1 MLIRGDNMELSYNN
15 LWKTLIDKKMKKGTL
30 CQEAEI
36 STSNE
41 YLDTEFLKVPC
52 TISKMKRNE
61 PVSLAIILKIC
72 EALDC
77 NIDDVVIIESSD
89 QRGA

>member
-1 MLIRGDNMELSYNN
+1 
-15 LWKTLIDKKMKKGTL
+15 MKKGTL

-36 STSNE
+36 STS
-41 YLDTEFLKVPC
+41 TM
-52 TISKMKRNE
+52 SKMKRNE

-72 EALDC
+72 EALNC
-77 NIDDVVIIESSD
+77 NIVDVVTIESSE

>member
-1 MLIRGDNMELSYNN
+1 MIMELSYNN

-36 STSNE
+36 STS
-41 YLDTEFLKVPC
+41 

-61 PVSLAIILKIC
+61 LSSLAIILKIC

>member
-36 STSNE
+36 STS
-41 YLDTEFLKVPC
+41 

-61 PVSLAIILKIC
+61 LVSLAIILKIC

>member
-1 MLIRGDNMELSYNN
+1 MDVSYNN
-15 LWKTLIDKKMKKGTL
+15 LWKTLIDRKMKKGTL

-36 STSNE
+36 STS
-41 YLDTEFLKVPC
+41 TM
-52 TISKMKRNE
+52 SKMKRNE

-72 EALDC
+72 EALNC
-77 NIDDVVIIESSD
+77 NIDDVVTIESSE

>member
-1 MLIRGDNMELSYNN
+1 MFIRGKNMELSYNN

-30 CQEAEI
+30 CCKAEI
-36 STSNE
+36 STS
-41 YLDTEFLKVPC
+41 TM
-52 TISKMKRNE
+52 SKMKRNE

-77 NIDDVVIIESSD
+77 NINDVVTIESSD

>member
-30 CQEAEI
+30 CQEVEI
-36 STSNE
+36 STS
-41 YLDTEFLKVPC
+41 

-61 PVSLAIILKIC
+61 LVSLAIILKIC

>member
-36 STSNE
+36 STSE
-41 YLDTEFLKVPC
+41 LYC
-52 TISKMKRNE
+52 
-61 PVSLAIILKIC
+61 
-72 EALDC
+72 
-77 NIDDVVIIESSD
+77 
-89 QRGA
+89 

>member
-15 LWKTLIDKKMKKGTL
+15 LWKTLIDKNEKGTL

-36 STSNE
+36 STS
-41 YLDTEFLKVPC
+41 